1 MLAIQKDYQAQPV
14 AQDCQGWTRALY
26 STDLARNRIEI
37 QHDRISI
44 SPVTVIKLQ
53 AGAKRHSGAGK
64 PRSLEEEKFPR
75 TKFSPKFSRTFT
87 SILDRYVAGDIS
99 KPLLIFCPAL
109 LFLYANFSG
118 IRYLDLVASGLLPTD
133 AVLPLL
139 LIGLAMALEILL
151 PIGFHISVVVG
162 LSRLYTD
169 SEMTAFFACGITP
182 MRIFRI
188 VAVVSL
194 MVAILTA
201 WLTLY
206 VRPWAYDLRYLL
218 EHQAIAEF
226 NVADLKPGHFYEDPS
241 GNRVLFF
248 QAMDPDSGRMQR
260 VFIQTISDDTVTIIS
275 ADEAFHEPRDDG
287 RGSGFLV
294 CIRARSYEFSPSQIG
309 VSQTVS
315 AELRVKLDNPDD
327 APIGYKRKAA
337 PTWEVAR
344 SIKSSDIAELQWR
357 LSIPVFAF
365 LMGLLG
371 FPLSRASPR
380 EGKYA
385 KLFISAV
392 SYAVFYNLQLIAK
405 TWVEQDVVSSIPG
418 LWWPNFLLALLIA
431 GLIWKSPGPAQQR
444 TGARLSRG

>member
-1 MLAIQKDYQAQPV
+1 MIKLHARTK
-14 AQDCQGWTRALY
+14 GY
-26 STDLARNRIEI
+26 SSRDDGKLARK
-37 QHDRISI
+37 
-44 SPVTVIKLQ
+44 KL
-53 AGAKRHSGAGK
+53 
-64 PRSLEEEKFPR
+64 SLTFPG
-75 TKFSPKFSRTFT
+75 TFI
-87 SILDRYVAGDIS
+87 SILDRYVAADIS

-109 LFLYANFSG
+109 LFLYANFSA

-182 MRIFRI
+182 MRIFRV

-194 MVAILTA
+194 MVAVLMA
-201 WLTLY
+201 CLTLY
-206 VRPWAYDLRYLL
+206 VRPWAYGLRYLL

-226 NVADLKPGHFYEDPS
+226 NFADLKPGHFYENPS

-248 QAMDPDSGRMQR
+248 EGVDPDSGRMQR
-260 VFIQTISDDTVTIIS
+260 VFIQTISGDTVTIVS
-275 ADEAFHEPRDDG
+275 ADEAFHEPADDP
-287 RGSGFLV
+287 RAAGFLV
-294 CIRARSYEFSPSQIG
+294 CIRARTYDFSPTQVV
-309 VSQTVS
+309 VSQWVS
-315 AELRVKLDNPDD
+315 AGRRVKLENPDD

-337 PTWEVAR
+337 PTWELAR
-344 SIKSSDIAELQWR
+344 SLRSSDIAELQWR
-357 LSIPVFAF
+357 LSTPVFAF

-385 KLFISAV
+385 KLFMSAV

-405 TWVEQDVVSSIPG
+405 TWVEQDVVRSIPG
-418 LWWPNFLLALLIA
+418 LWWPNLLLVLLIV
-431 GLIWKSPGPAQQR
+431 GLTWNCAAPTQQGTAVR
-444 TGARLSRG
+444 FFRS

>member
-1 MLAIQKDYQAQPV
+1 M
-14 AQDCQGWTRALY
+14 
-26 STDLARNRIEI
+26 IELLP
-37 QHDRISI
+37 R
-44 SPVTVIKLQ
+44 T
-53 AGAKRHSGAGK
+53 KRHSGAAK
-64 PRSLEEEKFPR
+64 PRSQDYGKSARPKL
-75 TKFSPKFSRTFT
+75 SPTFSRTFT
-87 SILDRYVAGDIS
+87 STVDRYITGDIS

-109 LFLYANFSG
+109 LFLYINFSA
-118 IRYLDLVASGLLPTD
+118 IRYLDLVASGLLPTNV
-133 AVLPLL
+133 VLPLL

-169 SEMTAFFACGITP
+169 SEMTAFFACGISP

-194 MVAILTA
+194 LVAVLMA
-201 WLTLY
+201 CLTLY

-226 NVADLKPGHFYEDPS
+226 NFADLKPGHFYENPS

-248 QAMDPDSGRMQR
+248 EGVDPNSGRMQR
-260 VFIQTISDDTVTIIS
+260 VFIQTTSGDTVTIVS
-275 ADEAFHEPRDDG
+275 ADEAFHQAGDDG
-287 RGSGFLV
+287 GGAGFLV
-294 CIRARSYEFSPSQIG
+294 CIRARTYDFSPSQVD

-337 PTWEVAR
+337 PTWELAH

-357 LSIPVFAF
+357 LSTPVFAF

-371 FPLSRASPR
+371 FPLSRARPR

-385 KLFISAV
+385 KLFMSAV

-405 TWVEQDVVSSIPG
+405 SWVEQDVVKSIPG
-418 LWWPNFLLALLIA
+418 LWWPNLLLALLIA
-431 GLIWKSPGPAQQR
+431 GLIWNRPGPAQQK
-444 TGARLSRG
+444 TAARLFRA

>member
-1 MLAIQKDYQAQPV
+1 MIKLHARTK
-14 AQDCQGWTRALY
+14 RY
-26 STDLARNRIEI
+26 SSRDDGKLARK
-37 QHDRISI
+37 
-44 SPVTVIKLQ
+44 KL
-53 AGAKRHSGAGK
+53 
-64 PRSLEEEKFPR
+64 SLTFPG
-75 TKFSPKFSRTFT
+75 TFI

-109 LFLYANFSG
+109 LFLYANFSA

-182 MRIFRI
+182 MRIFRV

-194 MVAILTA
+194 MVAVLMA
-201 WLTLY
+201 CLTLY
-206 VRPWAYDLRYLL
+206 VRPWAYGLRYLL

-226 NVADLKPGHFYEDPS
+226 NFADLKPGHFYENPS

-248 QAMDPDSGRMQR
+248 EGFDPDSGRMQR
-260 VFIQTISDDTVTIIS
+260 VFIQTISGDTVTIVS
-275 ADEAFHEPRDDG
+275 ADEAFHEPADDP
-287 RGSGFLV
+287 RAAGFLV
-294 CIRARSYEFSPSQIG
+294 CIRARTYDFSPSQVV

-337 PTWEVAR
+337 PTWELAR
-344 SIKSSDIAELQWR
+344 SLRSSDIAELQWR
-357 LSIPVFAF
+357 LSTPVFAF

-385 KLFISAV
+385 KLFMSAV

-405 TWVEQDVVSSIPG
+405 TWVEQDVVRSIPG
-418 LWWPNFLLALLIA
+418 LWWPNLLLTLLIV
-431 GLIWKSPGPAQQR
+431 GLIWKWPGRAQQKL
-444 TGARLSRG
+444 TSRP